1 MKKLNFGT
9 LLGFVVA
16 VFGLAA
22 QPEYLDLFGA
32 QVAGAIT
39 LAGVVLSA
47 LKGALFPNAGK

>member
-1 MKKLNFGT
+1 MKKLNLGT